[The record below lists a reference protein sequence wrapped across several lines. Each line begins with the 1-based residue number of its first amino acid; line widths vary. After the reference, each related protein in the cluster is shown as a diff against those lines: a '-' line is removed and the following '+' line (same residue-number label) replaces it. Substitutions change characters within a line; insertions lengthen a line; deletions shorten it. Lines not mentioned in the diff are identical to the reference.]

1 MTRSRRGYPRRSSV
15 VIEERRE
22 ETMMRFSKRRLV
34 VAAATLAV
42 AGPAAGQA
50 LPAQR
55 EADGYTRYELLA
67 PGSGKFRIVYEIS
80 AVTPGARAYCNPIR
94 PGSVASDE
102 RVSDRASG
110 RPLPW
115 RVVDAAEAGRACGV
129 RDAEPGLRFIAVDLA
144 RPVPAQGGEARL
156 LIDKTYE
163 DPKSY
168 FTAPGGDIVFD
179 RPLGVKRNAVLLP
192 AGYVLVASNYPS
204 QILEDAGR
212 VLVSFWNVTPAQA
225 PLRIVARRLEATPAP
240 AAKPLGLEEERAH
253 QSREIVYYLNP
264 PETHS
269 FALTHDYTETRV
281 GADHYVNIVRAGSE
295 VANPSAVN
303 LDTGEPISPTM
314 IQGAAVRQAEPEA
327 SDVGPDTK
335 AVLFRFRPLRAG
347 ESLRLRIA
355 ETYTDPGRY
364 RLQPD
369 GSLLWERS
377 FGRAENVVVL
387 PAGWTP
393 VASNMPCTVE
403 TGADGRVRLTF
414 MNPRPD
420 ELAVRLVA
428 RRVR

>member
-1 MTRSRRGYPRRSSV
+1 MRS
-15 VIEERRE
+15 
-22 ETMMRFSKRRLV
+22 TNLV
-34 VAAATLAV
+34 LGAAIAASAAFPAVSV
-42 AGPAAGQA
+42 AGAPAAQM
-50 LPAQR
+50 

-80 AVTPGARAYCNPIR
+80 AVTPGATAYCNPIR
-94 PGSVASDE
+94 PGSIASDE
-102 RVSDRASG
+102 RVSDRATG
-110 RPLPW
+110 RPLAW
-115 RVVDAAEAGRACGV
+115 RVVDAAEAARACGV
-129 RDAEPGLRFIAVDLA
+129 RDAEAGLRFIAVDLA
-144 RPVPAQGGEARL
+144 RPVPAGGGEARL

-168 FTAPGGDIVFD
+168 FTAPGGEIVFD

-192 AGYVLVASNYPS
+192 AGYVLVSSNYPS

-225 PLRIVARRLEATPAP
+225 PLRIVARRVEATPAST
-240 AAKPLGLEEERAH
+240 AKPVGVEEERAH
-253 QSREIVYYLNP
+253 QSRKIVYYLNP

-303 LDTGEPISPTM
+303 LDTGEAIAPAM
-314 IQGAAVRQAEPEA
+314 IAGAAVRQAEPEA
-327 SDVGPDTK
+327 GDVGPDTK
-335 AVLFRFRPLRAG
+335 AVLFRFRTLRAG

-369 GSLLWERS
+369 GSLIWERS

-403 TGADGRVRLTF
+403 TGADGRIRLTF

-428 RRVR
+428 RRAP